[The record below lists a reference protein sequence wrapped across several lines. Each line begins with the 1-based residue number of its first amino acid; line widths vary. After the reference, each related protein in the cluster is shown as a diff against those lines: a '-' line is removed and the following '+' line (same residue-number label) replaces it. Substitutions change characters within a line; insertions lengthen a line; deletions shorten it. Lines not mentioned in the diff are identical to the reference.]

1 MTAGGFDG
9 LVCVVT
15 GGTQGVG
22 EAVAVQMAHAG
33 AAGIVVC
40 GRSPGRGRVVA
51 ETVEA
56 TGSPCL
62 FVEADLAQL
71 EDAFAVVDAA
81 ADRFGRLDV
90 LCNVAGLTDRGT
102 IEDTTPELWD
112 QLMAVNARAP
122 FFLTQRAVPHMRRG
136 GGGSIVN
143 VISIAAHGGAPHISP
158 YVASKSA
165 LVGLTKNLANALRHD
180 RIRVNGLNMGW
191 TATPGEEA
199 TQRRFH
205 GMGDDWREAIG
216 RDRPFGR
223 LLDPAEVA
231 RAVVFLA
238 GPESGIISGA
248 VWDYEQAA
256 IGAAD

>member
-1 MTAGGFDG
+1 MIGAGFKGR
-9 LVCVVT
+9 VCIVT

-22 EAVAVQMAHAG
+22 EHVARQMAAAG
-33 AAGIVVC
+33 AAGIVIC
-40 GRSPGRGRVVA
+40 GRDAARGRA
-51 ETVEA
+51 VEA
-56 TGSPCL
+56 AVEAAGSSCV
-62 FVEADLAQL
+62 FVEADLARV

-81 ADRFGRLDV
+81 AARFGRLDV

-102 IEDTTPELWD
+102 IDDTTPELWD
-112 QLMAVNARAP
+112 RLIAVNARAP
-122 FFLTQRAVPHMRRG
+122 FFLVQRAVPHMRRA
-136 GGGSIVN
+136 GGGSVVN
-143 VISIAAHGGAPHISP
+143 VISIAAHGGAPHIAP

-205 GMGDDWREAIG
+205 SMGDDWQEELG
-216 RDRPFGR
+216 RARPFGR

-231 RAVVFLA
+231 RTVVFLA
-238 GPESGIISGA
+238 GPESGIVSGA
-248 VWDYEQAA
+248 VWDFEQAA
-256 IGAAD
+256 IGAGD